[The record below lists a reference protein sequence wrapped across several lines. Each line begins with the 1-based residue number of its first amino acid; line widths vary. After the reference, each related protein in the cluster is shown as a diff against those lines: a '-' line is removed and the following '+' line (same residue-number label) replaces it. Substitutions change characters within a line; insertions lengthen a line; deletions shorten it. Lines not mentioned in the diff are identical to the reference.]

1 MTPEPGDGPIL
12 FAYDGSEQS
21 QAAIRQASR
30 QLTTNRDAIVLTV
43 WQPYGSLPFGGGAG
57 LPPDVEDEM
66 EDEAEKVAEEGA
78 RYARSLGFHAT
89 ARAERSDSV
98 WRTILDWAR
107 GRGASIVVMGS
118 HGRTG
123 IKRALMGSVA
133 TTVARHADRPV
144 MIVNAP

>member
-1 MTPEPGDGPIL
+1 MTTEPGDGPIL
-12 FAYDGSEQS
+12 FAYDGSEQA

-30 QLTTNRDAIVLTV
+30 QLTMDRDAIVLTV
-43 WQPYGSLPFGGGAG
+43 WQPYASLSFGVGGG
-57 LPPDVEDEM
+57 LPPDVEDEI

-78 RYARSLGFHAT
+78 RYARSLGFHAS

-98 WRTILDWAR
+98 WRSILDWAR
-107 GRGASIVVMGS
+107 DRGASIVVMGS